1 MSLRCSYNFRVVSDT
16 TGSTYKTSGFI
27 CEEDWEAFL
36 QFEKFSSRMFVE
48 LDKHFDELSVTY
60 EFRNANHHL
69 PGILYKSS
77 LEGNLSSILHPLR
90 PFVLKGEGCYFPKIV
105 DRLQKYVYKEGVS
118 KKPLGVFKEC
128 YSGNYMRRN
137 LSAVYG
143 DVYTDFNKLWKDWSN
158 SEEYHPTSTEERHS
172 KQKKMLSRFS
182 RSLPRNLFVPTM
194 HFLTIDKCK
203 SIHGF
208 GMLISEVKNSEGRLV
223 DLTDLEERI
232 VLHSLCLTRTP
243 VQ

>member
-1 MSLRCSYNFRVVSDT
+1 MSLRRAYNFRIVSDT
-16 TGSTYKTSGFI
+16 TGRIYGTSGFI

-36 QFEKFSSRMFVE
+36 QFEKFSSRMFAE
-48 LDKHFDELSVTY
+48 LDKNFDDLSVEY
-60 EFRNANHHL
+60 EYRNANHHL
-69 PGILYKSS
+69 PGVFYRSD
-77 LEGNLSSILHPLR
+77 LEGNLSSILHSLR
-90 PFVLKGEGCYFPKIV
+90 PFVLEKEGCYFPKMV
-105 DRLQKYVYKEGVS
+105 NRLQRYVYKEGVS

-128 YSGNYMRRN
+128 YSGNYLRRS
-137 LSAVYG
+137 LPVVYG
-143 DVYTDFNKLWKDWSN
+143 DVYTDFDDLWRDWSN

-172 KQKKMLSRFS
+172 KQKEMLLRFS

-194 HFLTIDKCK
+194 HLLTIDKCK

-208 GMLISEVKNSEGRLV
+208 GMLILEVKNSEGRLV

-232 VLHSLCLTRTP
+232 RSLDLTRTP